1 MAGAPLQRTPREL
14 GYRMPAEWERHRAT
28 WLAWPE
34 NEETW
39 PGRLEEVRRIW
50 ERMIAL
56 LAARE
61 DICLLVRDA
70 EREAAVAGRLRAAG
84 ARMERVSFYR
94 IPTVDA
100 WIRDY
105 GPTFLV
111 HPREKRLA
119 LCDWVFNAWGGK
131 YPGYPEDERAARE
144 IARSLGVPVF
154 APDFVLE
161 GGAIDVNGAGVCLTT
176 EQCLLN
182 PNRNP
187 GMSKAE
193 IERHLRDY
201 LGVERVVWLAGGI
214 AGDDTDGHVD
224 DVARFVSA
232 SRVVCVLADDP
243 ADEDYEVLRENYDR
257 LKGAADARGRALEV
271 VALPTPGRL
280 GHEGGRLPA
289 SYANFYIANGL
300 VLVPTYGHANDA
312 VALGLL
318 ADCFPGSEIVG
329 IPCVPLVAGL
339 GAIHCVTQQEPAAR

>member
-1 MAGAPLQRTPREL
+1 MAPMSSLKPTPREL

-39 PGRLEEVRRIW
+39 PDLEAVQRIW
-50 ERMIAL
+50 ERMIGL
-56 LAARE
+56 LAERE
-61 DICLLVRDA
+61 EVSLLVRDA
-70 EREAAVAGRLRAAG
+70 EREARVAERLRAAG
-84 ARMERVSFYR
+84 ARAERIRFYR

-111 HPREKRLA
+111 GSRSPKLV
-119 LCDWVFNAWGGK
+119 LCDWIFNAWGGK
-131 YPGYPEDERAARE
+131 YPAYLEDERVARE
-144 IARSLGVPVF
+144 IARSLGVEVF

-161 GGAIDVNGAGVCLTT
+161 GGAIDVNGAGLCLAT

-187 GMSKAE
+187 GMAKEE
-193 IERHLRDY
+193 IERRLRDY

-224 DVARFVSA
+224 DVARFVGPEA
-232 SRVVCVLADDP
+232 VACVVGEDP
-243 ADEDYEVLRENYDR
+243 ADEDYAVLRENYERLLAATGARGER
-257 LKGAADARGRALEV
+257 LKV

-280 GHEGGRLPA
+280 CDRGARLPA
-289 SYANFYIANGL
+289 SYANFYIANDL
-300 VLVPTYGHANDA
+300 VLVPTYGHPNDE
-312 VALGLL
+312 VALEALGR
-318 ADCFPGSEIVG
+318 CFPGAEIVG
-329 IPCVPLVAGL
+329 IPCAPLVVGL
-339 GAIHCVTQQEPAAR
+339 GAIHCVTQQEPAVE